1 MNLLKK
7 ILILADI
14 VYRCLINLLKKN
26 LLSFTILKKV
36 NPNNFRYKY
45 QTERRNPK
53 DLSNYQN
60 LIELFVNLRDGNL
73 NSKEALKS
81 QINFKS
87 DLDKIKKQNQ
97 KSKTEDQISLIQN
110 VQKLLDLRGKIVDF
124 LKIIFFCYLKLNTKQ
139 IVEWVSKYSLL
150 NKCFK
155 YFQ

>member
-1 MNLLKK
+1 M
-7 ILILADI
+7 
-14 VYRCLINLLKKN
+14 
-26 LLSFTILKKV
+26 
-36 NPNNFRYKY
+36 
-45 QTERRNPK
+45 ERRNPK

-87 DLDKIKKQNQ
+87 DLGKIKKQNQ

-124 LKIIFFCYLKLNTKQ
+124 LKIIFFCYLNLNTNCANCEMGLKIFTTKQ
-139 IVEWVSKYSLL
+139 M
-150 NKCFK
+150 
-155 YFQ
+155 FQVFSIALAQVNSGNTFQN